1 MAESGGLP
9 GWVEAWVGKV
19 VQVHVHGDPDPLFGV
34 LEDWDRRGV
43 VLRHTEDMV
52 RLTAS
57 RVENVPSEPMMI
69 LVTWSAVRYVSVLLE
84 ELEREGL
91 ALRVGLLRPSTP
103 LESTLLPG
111 SA

>member
-1 MAESGGLP
+1 MIRKGGFLMTESGGLP
-9 GWVEAWVGKV
+9 SWVEAWVGKV
-19 VQVHVHGDPDPLFGV
+19 VQVYVHGDSDPLFGV

-84 ELEREGL
+84 ELEEK
-91 ALRVGLLRPSTP
+91 
-103 LESTLLPG
+103 
-111 SA
+111 

>member
-9 GWVEAWVGKV
+9 SWVEAWVGKV
-19 VQVHVHGDPDPLFGV
+19 VQVHVHGDSDPLFGI
-34 LEDWDRRGV
+34 LEDWDSRGV

-57 RVENVPSEPMMI
+57 RVEAVPSEPRMI

-84 ELEREGL
+84 ELEED
-91 ALRVGLLRPSTP
+91 
-103 LESTLLPG
+103 
-111 SA
+111 

>member
-9 GWVEAWVGKV
+9 AWVGSWVGKV
-19 VQVHVHGDPDPLFGV
+19 VQVYVHGDSDPLFGI
-34 LEDWDRRGV
+34 LEDWDSRGV

-57 RVENVPSEPMMI
+57 RVEDVPSEPRMI

-84 ELEREGL
+84 ELEED
-91 ALRVGLLRPSTP
+91 
-103 LESTLLPG
+103 
-111 SA
+111 